1 MPAFALGLGAVAF
14 TAFVL
19 GGNLGAG
26 VAAFVLIGL
35 AGVLFARL
43 SRDPGW
49 RAVDVRASSFSGLAV
64 ISAAAGAWLYQL
76 AEGHDGSPYGQL
88 LGIGGVAYI
97 AAAAAAAAA
106 KPKP

>member
-97 AAAAAAAAA
+97 AAAAAAA